1 MNSVDEG
8 PDASRPVRLQKA
20 IADAGLMSRRRAE
33 ELIATGRVTID
44 GLPARLGDRVDP
56 TRQKVQV
63 DGSILPIRPD
73 SITYLLNKPPGVVCT
88 AIDPQGRPTVV
99 GLVPKVPRV
108 FPVGRLDTESE
119 GLILLTNDG
128 DLALRLTHPRFGVT
142 KTYLTW
148 LEGVP
153 VDRDLARLRRGV
165 QLEDG
170 PARPVSV
177 RRKSVSADRTL
188 VEIVVAEGRKREV
201 RRMFEAIGF
210 PVARLVR
217 TAIGPLRDQKLKP
230 GEWRL
235 LTPSEVLALHRA
247 EGSPEGAPTSV

>member
-1 MNSVDEG
+1 
-8 PDASRPVRLQKA
+8 
-20 IADAGLMSRRRAE
+20 
-33 ELIATGRVTID
+33 
-44 GLPARLGDRVDP
+44 
-56 TRQKVQV
+56 
-63 DGSILPIRPD
+63 
-73 SITYLLNKPPGVVCT
+73 
-88 AIDPQGRPTVV
+88 
-99 GLVPKVPRV
+99 VPKVPRV

-153 VDRDLARLRRGV
+153 ADRDLARLRRGV

-177 RRKSVSADRTL
+177 RRKSVSADRSL